1 MALVRAFSLC
11 MILFLL
17 RETGAISCSLKEQ
30 YFHTSFWQSDGL
42 QCPVTCAGKS
52 GVYLRAAVATD
63 VPACS
68 KVGVDILKL
77 GGSVID
83 SAVAA
88 LFCLGVINFQSVGL
102 GGGGFL
108 LYYNATSHQPT
119 FLDFRE
125 VAPNRATTDMFHQ
138 HGEAPNEG
146 GCYERNSKWEYV
158 YM

>member
-1 MALVRAFSLC
+1 M
-11 MILFLL
+11 
-17 RETGAISCSLKEQ
+17 
-30 YFHTSFWQSDGL
+30 
-42 QCPVTCAGKS
+42 
-52 GVYLRAAVATD
+52 YLRAAVATD

-146 GCYERNSKWEYV
+146 GCYTRGIQSGNMYTCKRACAEIMKHEYICTLRPN
-158 YM
+158 YFMEAI